1 MKALSLLTLV
11 LAFAFTRV
19 LYAQEEIVLIV
30 HKDEPVE
37 SLSQDQLK
45 KMYLGKIQLWHE
57 AKVRPAYI
65 KGNGYNQLFFE
76 EMIGMS
82 YIRFQRHWLRKT
94 FSGSGSAPEVFLFAE
109 AMIEFVGKTPG
120 AIGFIPA
127 SEAQRLERCKIV
139 SLE

>member
-1 MKALSLLTLV
+1 M
-11 LAFAFTRV
+11 
-19 LYAQEEIVLIV
+19 LYAQEKIVLIV

-127 SEAQRLERCKIV
+127 SQAQRLERCKIV
-139 SLE
+139 RLE